1 MTTLIN
7 DIRFAGRSLMRR
19 PVSTLLA
26 LVALALG
33 IGMNTAI
40 FSAVNNV
47 LLRPLPFRDEDRV
60 VSVWERGL
68 RADIA
73 RNEMA
78 PANFIDMRDQNQ
90 TFVDVGAFG
99 EKSFNLSGV
108 GEPERLDGLMVS
120 AKVLA
125 LLGVEPLRGR
135 TFALEEDQPGQDQ
148 VVVLSHNLW
157 ERRFNHDESI
167 VGKKITL
174 DAQPFTVIGVMP
186 RGFFFPNRTTELW
199 TPLAMGPDEAAG
211 RGDHYLRV
219 IGRLKPGITINQAN
233 QNLRAIASQLEAEYP
248 RTNEHLTFFA
258 NSFHDDYVGNVR
270 TPLLIMLTA
279 VGVVLLIACAN
290 VANLLLDQV
299 ASRRKEIAIRAA
311 VGATRWF
318 IVRQFLV
325 ESLLLAVA
333 GGVLGVTVAIWGVS
347 ILSTLLPERLA
358 QIRGISIDTKV
369 LMFSLGA
376 TFLTALIFGLF
387 PAFHASRADAI
398 ESMKE
403 SGPVSGGSRV
413 PHGRRILLVTQVAL
427 AIVLVVSA
435 GLLVRSFRRLVNVD
449 IGFPTNNLLTMRM
462 VLPNAKYRKPEDRRA
477 FYDEVLRRVGEIPQ
491 VESAGM
497 ISFLPLTFGA
507 MQFSFS
513 VEGQQQPSD
522 NNLPAALYR
531 VVSPDYFRAIG
542 IPVDRGR
549 SFDVHDNSQAPPVVV
564 INRRLADQFWPNSDP
579 VGRRLKIGPL
589 DSPAPWATVVGV
601 VGDSRQ
607 AGLYGDPRLELYVP
621 YAQERRGFVAPRD
634 LIIRTK
640 GDSSTIAAAVR
651 AAVWNVDKDQPVSNV
666 RTMNQVLSDTVSQEK
681 FQTLLLTLFGGLAVL
696 LACIGLYGLIS
707 YAVTN
712 RTNEIGLRLALGAQ
726 NADVLTL
733 ILKQG
738 VVVTFVGIVVGLS
751 VAFAL
756 TRILTGMLFEISPTD
771 PLTFFSAA
779 ALLFVVAVLACY
791 VPARRATKV
800 DPLVALRY
808 E

>member
-1 MTTLIN
+1 MTRLIH
-7 DIRFAGRSLMRR
+7 DIRFASRSLMKR
-19 PVSTLLA
+19 PASTLLA
-26 LVALALG
+26 LMALALG

-47 LLRPLPFRDEDRV
+47 LLRRLPFRDADQV

-68 RADIA
+68 RADID
-73 RNEMA
+73 RNELA
-78 PANFIDMRDQNQ
+78 PANFLDLKKQNEV
-90 TFVDVGAFG
+90 FVDIGAFG

-108 GEPERLDGLMVS
+108 GEPERLDGSLVS
-120 AKVLA
+120 ANVLS
-125 LLGVEPLRGR
+125 LLGVQPLRGR
-135 TFALEEDQPGQDQ
+135 TFALEEDQPDQNQ

-157 ERRFNHDESI
+157 ERRFNRDDSI
-167 VGKKITL
+167 VGQKITL
-174 DAQPFTVIGVMP
+174 DAQSFTVIGVMP

-219 IGRLKPGITINQAN
+219 IGRLKPNVTIERAS
-233 QNLRAIASQLEAEYP
+233 QNLRTIGSRLEAEFP

-258 NSFHDDYVGNVR
+258 NSFQDDYVGKIR
-270 TPLLIMLTA
+270 TPLLIMLAA

-290 VANLLLDQV
+290 VANLLLAQV
-299 ASRRKEIAIRAA
+299 VSRRKEIGIRAA

-318 IVRQFLV
+318 IVRQFLI
-325 ESLLLAVA
+325 ESVVLAVA
-333 GGVLGVTVAIWGVS
+333 GGVLGVVVAIWGVS
-347 ILSTLLPERLA
+347 VLSTLIPENLA
-358 QIRGISIDTKV
+358 QIRGISVDTTV
-369 LMFSLGA
+369 LTFSLAA
-376 TFLTALIFGLF
+376 TFLTALIFGVF
-387 PAFHASRADAI
+387 PAFQASRSDAI

-403 SGPVSGGSRV
+403 GGPVSGGSRV
-413 PHGRRILLVTQVAL
+413 PHGRRLLLVTQVAL

-435 GLLVRSFRRLVNVD
+435 GLLIRSFRRLSNVD
-449 IGFPTNNLLTMRM
+449 IGFSTNNLLTMRM
-462 VLPNAKYRKPEDRRA
+462 VLPNAKYGKPEARRA
-477 FYDEVLRRVGEIPQ
+477 FYDEVLRRVSEIPQ

-497 ISFLPLTFGA
+497 ITFLPLSFSA
-507 MQFSFS
+507 MNFSFS

-522 NNLPAALYR
+522 SNLPMALYR

-549 SFDVHDNSQAPPVVV
+549 PFDVHDNSQAPPVVV
-564 INRRLADQFWPNSDP
+564 INRRLANQFWPHSDP
-579 VGRRLKIGPL
+579 VGRRLKVGPA
-589 DSPAPWATVVGV
+589 DSPNPWATVVGV
-601 VGDSRQ
+601 VGDARQ
-607 AGLYGDPRLELYVP
+607 SGLYGEPDLEMYVP
-621 YAQERRGFVAPRD
+621 YAQERRSFVAPRD
-634 LIIRTK
+634 LVVRTK
-640 GDSSTIAAAVR
+640 GEASVIAAAVR

-666 RTMNQVLSDTVSQEK
+666 RTMNQVLSETVSQEK
-681 FQTLLLTLFGGLAVL
+681 FQTLLLTLFGSLAVL